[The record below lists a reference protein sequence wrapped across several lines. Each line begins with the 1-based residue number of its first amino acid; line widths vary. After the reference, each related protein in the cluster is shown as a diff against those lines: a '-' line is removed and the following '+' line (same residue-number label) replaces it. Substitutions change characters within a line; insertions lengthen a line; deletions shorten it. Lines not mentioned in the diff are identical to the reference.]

1 MRVRVP
7 RPPAPGALGAA
18 GGRSERGFTL
28 VELVMVLVVVGI
40 VGVTLAALLSGGVG
54 AFMAGR
60 ESVDTLS
67 ELRLVSERLAREL
80 RTVRRDPVTPANY
93 DFIVR
98 TPTRV
103 QFRRLENDG
112 STVTTVTTVT
122 VDTSGGD
129 LRIAYDTPA
138 GTYTLTDRLG
148 SLTFTYLQQDGATAA
163 GADNSLVAFVDI
175 DLSLTDAYG
184 NDYPQRTR
192 VALRNRQ

>member
-7 RPPAPGALGAA
+7 RPPAPGAPRPA
-18 GGRSERGFTL
+18 GGPSERGFTL

-67 ELRLVSERLAREL
+67 ELRLVSERLVREL

-93 DFIVR
+93 DFVVR

-112 STVTTVTTVT
+112 STVTTVTI
-122 VDTSGGD
+122 DTSGGD

>member
-7 RPPAPGALGAA
+7 RPPAPGAPRPA

-80 RTVRRDPVTPANY
+80 RTVRRDPATPANY
-93 DFIVR
+93 DFIAR

-112 STVTTVTTVT
+112 STVTTVTI
-122 VDTSGGD
+122 DTSGGD

-148 SLTFTYLQQDGATAA
+148 SLTFTYLQQNGTTAA

>member
-7 RPPAPGALGAA
+7 RPPAPGAPRPP
-18 GGRSERGFTL
+18 GGPSERGFTL

-67 ELRLVSERLAREL
+67 ELRVVSERLVREL

-112 STVTTVTTVT
+112 STVTTVTI
-122 VDTSGGD
+122 DTSGGD

-148 SLTFTYLQQDGATAA
+148 SLTFTYLQQNGITAA

-175 DLSLTDAYG
+175 ELSLMDAYG

>member
-7 RPPAPGALGAA
+7 RPPAPGAPRPPCGP
-18 GGRSERGFTL
+18 SERGFTL

-80 RTVRRDPVTPANY
+80 RTVRRDPATPANY
-93 DFIVR
+93 DFIAR

-112 STVTTVTTVT
+112 STVTTVTI
-122 VDTSGGD
+122 DTSGGD

-148 SLTFTYLQQDGATAA
+148 SLTFTYLRQDGATAA

>member
-7 RPPAPGALGAA
+7 RPPAPGAPRPP
-18 GGRSERGFTL
+18 GGPSERGFTL

-40 VGVTLAALLSGGVG
+40 VGVTLAALLSGGVS

-67 ELRLVSERLAREL
+67 ELRVVSERLVREL

-112 STVTTVTTVT
+112 STVTTVTI
-122 VDTSGGD
+122 DTSGGD

-148 SLTFTYLQQDGATAA
+148 SLTFTYLQQNGITAA

-175 DLSLTDAYG
+175 ELSLMDAYG

>member
-7 RPPAPGALGAA
+7 RPPAPGAPRPP
-18 GGRSERGFTL
+18 GGPSERGFTL

-67 ELRLVSERLAREL
+67 ELRLVSERLVREL
-80 RTVRRDPVTPANY
+80 RTVRRDPATPANY
-93 DFIVR
+93 DFIAR

-112 STVTTVTTVT
+112 STVTNVTI
-122 VDTSGGD
+122 DTSGGD

-175 DLSLTDAYG
+175 DLNLTDAYG

>member
-7 RPPAPGALGAA
+7 RPPAPGAPRPA

-67 ELRLVSERLAREL
+67 ELRVVSERLVREL
-80 RTVRRDPVTPANY
+80 RTVRRDPVAPANY

-112 STVTTVTTVT
+112 STVTTVTI
-122 VDTSGGD
+122 DTSGGD

-148 SLTFTYLQQDGATAA
+148 SLTFTYLRQDGAMAA
-163 GADNSLVAFVDI
+163 GTDNSLVAFVDI

>member
-1 MRVRVP
+1 MRVCVP
-7 RPPAPGALGAA
+7 RPPAPGAPRSA
-18 GGRSERGFTL
+18 GGPSERGFTL

-67 ELRLVSERLAREL
+67 ELRVVSERLVREL
-80 RTVRRDPVTPANY
+80 RTVRRDPATPANY
-93 DFIVR
+93 DFISR

-112 STVTTVTTVT
+112 STVTTVTI
-122 VDTSGGD
+122 DSSGGD

-175 DLSLTDAYG
+175 ELSLTDAYG

>member
-7 RPPAPGALGAA
+7 RPPAPGAPRPT
-18 GGRSERGFTL
+18 GGPSERGFTL

-80 RTVRRDPVTPANY
+80 RTVRRDPATPANY

-112 STVTTVTTVT
+112 STVTTVTI
-122 VDTSGGD
+122 DTSGGD

-148 SLTFTYLQQDGATAA
+148 NLTFTYLQQNGITAA

-175 DLSLTDAYG
+175 DLSLTDAND

>member
-7 RPPAPGALGAA
+7 RPPAPGAPRPA

-80 RTVRRDPVTPANY
+80 RTVRRDPATPANY
-93 DFIVR
+93 DFIAR

-112 STVTTVTTVT
+112 STVTTVTI
-122 VDTSGGD
+122 DTSGGD

-184 NDYPQRTR
+184 NGYPQRTR

>member
-7 RPPAPGALGAA
+7 RPPAPGAPRPA

-80 RTVRRDPVTPANY
+80 RTVRRDPATPANY

-112 STVTTVTTVT
+112 STMTTVTI
-122 VDTSGGD
+122 DTSGGD

-175 DLSLTDAYG
+175 DLSLTDAND